1 MTRKPLGRGLSAL
14 LSALPEQNS
23 TEEVREIDIDAVQPS
38 RQQPRTRFS
47 EQRLEELAQSIRN
60 NGVIQPVLLRARA
73 GGFELVAGER
83 RWLAAKRAG
92 LKHIPA
98 IVREIPDDRILELA
112 LVENIQRQELNPI
125 EEANA
130 YMRLLKTLDIRQEE
144 LAARVGK
151 DRSSVANYLRLL
163 RLPPDLQLLV
173 EEEKLSMGHARSLL
187 SVESA
192 DLQRS
197 LARKVIERRMS
208 VRELE
213 RAVQQARSQHP
224 AKAKKTPLAGNADPN
239 IKAAEDRLRRRYG
252 TQIKIITA
260 PTGEGGKIELE
271 YYDAKD
277 LDRIYTILMGRQ
289 ESQSEAA
296 GV

>member
-1 MTRKPLGRGLSAL
+1 M
-14 LSALPEQNS
+14 
-23 TEEVREIDIDAVQPS
+23 QPS

-83 RWLAAKRAG
+83 RWMAAKRAG

-130 YMRLLKTLDIRQEE
+130 YMSLLKTLDIRQEE
-144 LAARVGK
+144 LALRVGK

-187 SVESA
+187 SLEDA
-192 DLQRS
+192 DSQRS
-197 LARKVIERRMS
+197 LARRVIERRMS

-213 RAVQQARSQHP
+213 RAVQKARNPHS
-224 AKAKKTPLAGNADPN
+224 AKAKKATTASVSDPN
-239 IKAAEDRLRRRYG
+239 LKAAEDRLRRRYG
-252 TQIKIITA
+252 TQVKIIA
-260 PTGEGGKIELE
+260 ASGGAGGKVEFE
-271 YYDAKD
+271 YYDHKD
-277 LDRIYTILMGRQ
+277 LDRLYVILMGRQ
-289 ESQSEAA
+289 ESQSGAA
-296 GV
+296 GG

>member
-1 MTRKPLGRGLSAL
+1 M
-14 LSALPEQNS
+14 
-23 TEEVREIDIDAVQPS
+23 QPS
-38 RQQPRTRFS
+38 REQPRTRFS

-60 NGVIQPVLLRARA
+60 NGVIQPVLLRARG

-98 IVREIPDDRILELA
+98 IVREIADDRILELA

-130 YMRLLKTLDIRQEE
+130 YMRLLKALDIRQEE
-144 LAARVGK
+144 LALRVGK

-163 RLPPDLQLLV
+163 RLPADLQLLV

-187 SVESA
+187 SLESA

-213 RAVQQARSQHP
+213 RAVQQASKPHP
-224 AKAKKTPLAGNADPN
+224 AKAKKGTPANSADPN

-252 TQIKIITA
+252 TQVKIISSA
-260 PTGEGGKIELE
+260 GGEGGRVELE
-271 YYDAKD
+271 YYDSRD
-277 LDRIYTILMGRQ
+277 LDRLYVILMGRQ
-289 ESQSEAA
+289 ESQSGAA
-296 GV
+296 GA

>member
-1 MTRKPLGRGLSAL
+1 MGRGLSAL
-14 LSALPEQNS
+14 LSALPEQSS
-23 TEEVREIDIDAVQPS
+23 TEEVREINIEQVQPS
-38 RQQPRTRFS
+38 REQPRTRFS

-60 NGVIQPVLLRARA
+60 NGVIQPVLVRPRS

-83 RWLAAKRAG
+83 RLLAAKRAG
-92 LKHIPA
+92 LKYIPA

-144 LAARVGK
+144 LALRVGK
-151 DRSSVANYLRLL
+151 DRSSVTNYLRLL

-173 EEEKLSMGHARSLL
+173 EEERLSMGHARSLL
-187 SVESA
+187 SLESA
-192 DLQRS
+192 DLQRT

-213 RAVQQARSQHP
+213 RAVQQATKPHS
-224 AKAKKTPLAGNADPN
+224 AKAKKATPASLSDPN
-239 IKAAEDRLRRRYG
+239 LKAAEDRLRRRYG
-252 TQIKIITA
+252 TQVKIISA
-260 PTGEGGKIELE
+260 ADGVSGKVELE
-271 YYDAKD
+271 YYNAKD
-277 LDRIYTILMGRQ
+277 LDRLYMILMGRQ
-289 ESQSEAA
+289 QSQTGAA
-296 GV
+296 GA

>member
-23 TEEVREIDIDAVQPS
+23 TEEVREIDIDQVQPS
-38 RQQPRTRFS
+38 QQQPRTRFS

-83 RWLAAKRAG
+83 RWLAAKKAG

-144 LAARVGK
+144 LALRVGK

-187 SVESA
+187 SLENA
-192 DLQRS
+192 DSQRS
-197 LARKVIERRMS
+197 LARRVIERRMS

-213 RAVQQARSQHP
+213 RAVQQARNPHS
-224 AKAKKTPLAGNADPN
+224 AKAKKGSAASLSDPN
-239 IKAAEDRLRRRYG
+239 LKAAEDRLRRRYG
-252 TQIKIITA
+252 TQVKIIAA
-260 PTGEGGKIELE
+260 PGGGGGKVELE
-271 YYDAKD
+271 YYDPGE
-277 LDRIYTILMGRQ
+277 LGR
-289 ESQSEAA
+289 E
-296 GV
+296 

>member
-1 MTRKPLGRGLSAL
+1 M
-14 LSALPEQNS
+14 
-23 TEEVREIDIDAVQPS
+23 QPS

-92 LKHIPA
+92 LKYIPA

-130 YMRLLKTLDIRQEE
+130 YMSLLKTLDIRQEE
-144 LAARVGK
+144 LALRVGK

-187 SVESA
+187 SLENA

-197 LARKVIERRMS
+197 LARRVIERRMS

-213 RAVQQARSQHP
+213 RAVQQARNPHS
-224 AKAKKTPLAGNADPN
+224 AKAKKATTASLSDPN
-239 IKAAEDRLRRRYG
+239 LKAAEDRLRRRYG
-252 TQIKIITA
+252 TQVKIIA
-260 PTGEGGKIELE
+260 SPGGAGGKVEIE
-271 YYDAKD
+271 YYDPKD
-277 LDRIYTILMGRQ
+277 LDRLYVILMGRQ
-289 ESQSEAA
+289 ESQSGAA

>member
-1 MTRKPLGRGLSAL
+1 M
-14 LSALPEQNS
+14 PEQNS
-23 TEEVREIDIDAVQPS
+23 TEEVREVDIELVQPS
-38 RQQPRTRFS
+38 REQPRTRFS
-47 EQRLEELAQSIRN
+47 DQRLEELAQSIRN
-60 NGVIQPVLLRARA
+60 NGVIQPVLVRARA

-144 LAARVGK
+144 LAQRVGK

-163 RLPPDLQLLV
+163 KLPSDLQLLV
-173 EEEKLSMGHARSLL
+173 EEEKLSMGHARCLL
-187 SVESA
+187 SLESA

-197 LARKVIERRMS
+197 LARRVIERRMS
-208 VRELE
+208 VREVE
-213 RAVQQARSQHP
+213 RAIQQTKRESSEPTRRA
-224 AKAKKTPLAGNADPN
+224 ATPRLDPN
-239 IKAAEDRLRRRYG
+239 TKAAEDRLRRKYS
-252 TQIKIITA
+252 TQIRIVSA
-260 PTGEGGKIELE
+260 PNGSGGKIELE
-271 YYDAKD
+271 YYDEKD
-277 LDRIYTILMGRQ
+277 LDRLYTILMGRP
-289 ESQSEAA
+289 ELQSSA
-296 GV
+296 GST

>member
-1 MTRKPLGRGLSAL
+1 M
-14 LSALPEQNS
+14 
-23 TEEVREIDIDAVQPS
+23 QPS
-38 RQQPRTRFS
+38 REQPRTRFS

-60 NGVIQPVLLRARA
+60 NGVIQPVLVRPRS

-83 RWLAAKRAG
+83 RLLAAKRAG
-92 LKHIPA
+92 LKYIPA
-98 IVREIPDDRILELA
+98 IIREIPDDRILELA

-144 LAARVGK
+144 LALRVGK

-163 RLPPDLQLLV
+163 RLPADLQLLV

-187 SVESA
+187 SLESVN
-192 DLQRS
+192 LQRT

-213 RAVQQARSQHP
+213 RAVQHTRKPHS
-224 AKAKKTPLAGNADPN
+224 AKAKKATPASLSDPN
-239 IKAAEDRLRRRYG
+239 LKAAEDRLRRRYG
-252 TQIKIITA
+252 TQVKILSTA
-260 PTGEGGKIELE
+260 NGVSGKIELE

-277 LDRIYTILMGRQ
+277 LDRLYMILMGRQ
-289 ESQSEAA
+289 ESQSDAA
-296 GV
+296 GA